1 MAQAD
6 TIGDGESKWIRI
18 FWGREHVGPEDRDP
32 GSVVEV
38 SFVLCC
44 CFLARAPGSLAG
56 GFLVAVAGRARF
68 VLLVLVETSVGMVLF
83 FVSPF
88 HLHNGLR
95 PN

>member
-1 MAQAD
+1 M
-6 TIGDGESKWIRI
+6 
-18 FWGREHVGPEDRDP
+18 
-32 GSVVEV
+32 VEV

-83 FVSPF
+83 CVSLFSPAQWAPPQ
-88 HLHNGLR
+88 LNGPVQRLVFG
-95 PN
+95 